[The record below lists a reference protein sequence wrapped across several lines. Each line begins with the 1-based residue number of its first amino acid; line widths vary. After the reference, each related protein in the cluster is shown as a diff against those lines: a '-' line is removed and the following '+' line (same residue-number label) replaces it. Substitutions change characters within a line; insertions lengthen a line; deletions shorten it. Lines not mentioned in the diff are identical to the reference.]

1 METIGTLL
9 KQSLPFKECREKEC
23 EQCGNLYKL
32 FETPKGVL
40 GACKHCMEQQ
50 LLEELNVPTKE
61 EREKLK
67 EKRFIATFER
77 VTHDLKQATIDSYIP
92 KETSQSEAKKAA
104 IKYVKTFDGVHS
116 LLFSGDCGL
125 GKSHLSFAI
134 TKMLRQQGYKTLYIK
149 VTDLFD
155 FIKNTYSPDSS
166 ISEMQ
171 IFQMIDELDLLVLDD
186 IGSEYVKANEY
197 GHESWASDVLYKI
210 FDMRLN
216 KSVICSTNYSEKML
230 TEKYGNHGNRI
241 IDRMMDLA
249 KAIRLE
255 GESYRRKERF

>member
-1 METIGTLL
+1 MEAIGSLL

-32 FETPKGVL
+32 YETPIGVL
-40 GACKHCMEQQ
+40 GACKHCMDQQ
-50 LLEELNVPTKE
+50 LLQELNEATKK

-67 EKRFIATFER
+67 EMRFNAIFEI
-77 VTHDLKQATIDSYIP
+77 VTHDLKQATIDSYIS
-92 KETSQSEAKKAA
+92 KESSQSEAKKAA

-116 LLFSGDCGL
+116 LLFSRDCGL

-134 TKMLRQQGYKTLYIK
+134 TKTLRQQGYKTLYIK

-171 IFQMIDELDLLVLDD
+171 IF
-186 IGSEYVKANEY
+186 
-197 GHESWASDVLYKI
+197 
-210 FDMRLN
+210 
-216 KSVICSTNYSEKML
+216 
-230 TEKYGNHGNRI
+230 
-241 IDRMMDLA
+241 
-249 KAIRLE
+249 
-255 GESYRRKERF
+255 